1 MAERRCGRDGYR
13 DDNYREESD
22 RRWRRRHDEDDG
34 GGGGGGGGRRG
45 GLLERLGSSLAAK
58 RGQRQRQQEE
68 ESKSKAQAEVKT
80 EELQAEVKTEDD
92 AGAPPPPKIPKVAKA
107 VTPKLVAE
115 YAVDPHGK
123 GHEKEY
129 KLPPT
134 PYSAPVEVAAVRQ
147 DRETGAITYEKKVVA
162 FPVEIPKPGCDLTIP
177 RAGAELCGAAPVGLE
192 HLEEA
197 LRQPWEGGR
206 PQAEG
211 LDFVCDSGSLQ
222 RLMATPYEPEEE
234 WELRL
239 VVRRP
244 DPSPA
249 CSSAAAPGRPL
260 PCCLSCCC

>member
-1 MAERRCGRDGYR
+1 MA
-13 DDNYREESD
+13 
-22 RRWRRRHDEDDG
+22 
-34 GGGGGGGGRRG
+34 
-45 GLLERLGSSLAAK
+45 K
-58 RGQRQRQQEE
+58 
-68 ESKSKAQAEVKT
+68 
-80 EELQAEVKTEDD
+80 
-92 AGAPPPPKIPKVAKA
+92 
-107 VTPKLVAE
+107 

-123 GHEKEY
+123 GHDKEY

-147 DRETGAITYEKKVVA
+147 DRETGAITYEKNVVA

-244 DPSPA
+244 NLWLRLPPAALLPLLAGQCPPA
-249 CSSAAAPGRPL
+249 CPACPAL
-260 PCCLSCCC
+260 LLSCRR